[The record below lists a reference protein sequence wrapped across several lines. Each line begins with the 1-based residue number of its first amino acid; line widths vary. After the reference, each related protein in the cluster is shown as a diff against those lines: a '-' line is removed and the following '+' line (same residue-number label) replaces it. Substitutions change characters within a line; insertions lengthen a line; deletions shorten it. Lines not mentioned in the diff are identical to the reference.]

1 MEKLDVKPQENT
13 ATARLP
19 IIFIFF
25 FEIHVD
31 AKSLLN
37 VLETGSPYVGYI
49 DVDCLIRR
57 RFLDQDISFVHTVA
71 ALALPMRK
79 SYSANSPAG
88 PLSSVSR
95 HLHSILE

>member
-25 FEIHVD
+25 EIHAD

-37 VLETGSPYVGYI
+37 VLEAGSPYVGYI

-57 RFLDQDISFVHTVA
+57 RFLAQDISFFHTVA

-88 PLSSVSR
+88 PLSLVSK